1 MNADKIKIIENIPE
15 LISDIPSLPVV
26 ASRILHIIADD
37 NSSMEE
43 LKKVISLDQS
53 FSSRLLRIANS
64 PYYRRGAS
72 LDDVTA
78 AIMRIGFTAIK
89 ALVFAAS
96 LRDLCQTSNSTDRL
110 LWEHNT
116 AVSIGA
122 TVIADETG
130 LISGGETLIHGLLH
144 DIGKVLINLRMREKY
159 ADVIRIVKEESIPF
173 TEAEGRV
180 LGFDH
185 CDVGEYVTNRW
196 NLPINLSFVI
206 AHHHRKD
213 ILEIVKDAGLKKILL
228 IVKAADFLC
237 SELDIG
243 MSSHGNN
250 LTDEEWKY
258 LKLSSPKK
266 RERVIK
272 RIEEEYPYYK
282 DFVMGGGT

>member
-15 LISDIPSLPVV
+15 LISDIPSLPIV

-43 LKKVISLDQS
+43 LKKVLSLDQS
-53 FSSRLLRIANS
+53 FTSRLLRIANS
-64 PYYRRGAS
+64 PYYRRGTS

-96 LRDLCQTSNSTDRL
+96 LRDLCQTSNNTDRL

-122 TVIADETG
+122 AVIADETG
-130 LISGGETLIHGLLH
+130 LIAGGETLIYGLLH

-159 ADVIRIVKEESIPF
+159 ADVIRIVQEENIPF
-173 TEAEGRV
+173 SEAEEKV

-185 CDVGEYVTNRW
+185 CDVGEYVTTCW
-196 NLPINLSFVI
+196 NLPDHLSFVI

-213 ILEIVKDAGLKKILL
+213 ILETVQDSGLKKIML

-237 SELDIG
+237 SELNIG
-243 MSSHGNN
+243 MNTHGSMN
-250 LTDEEWKY
+250 DEEWKF

-266 RERVIK
+266 RDKVSE

-282 DFVMGGGT
+282 DFVMGAGT

>member
-1 MNADKIKIIENIPE
+1 MNTDKIKIIENIPE
-15 LISDIPSLPVV
+15 LVSDIPSLPVV

-64 PYYRRGAS
+64 PYYRRGES
-72 LDDVTA
+72 LNDVTA

-96 LRDLCQTSNSTDRL
+96 LRDLCQTSRDTDKL

-122 TVIADETG
+122 TVIADQTG
-130 LISGGETLIHGLLH
+130 LVTSGETLIYGLLH

-159 ADVIRIVKEESIPF
+159 AEVIHAVQEENIPF
-173 TEAEGRV
+173 HEAEEKI

-185 CDVGEYVTNRW
+185 CDVGEYVTTRW
-196 NLPINLSFVI
+196 NLPAHLSFVI
-206 AHHHRKD
+206 ANHHRKD
-213 ILEIVKDAGLKKILL
+213 ILETVHDAELRRALMIVR
-228 IVKAADFLC
+228 AADFLC
-237 SELDIG
+237 SELNIG
-243 MSSHGNN
+243 MSTHGNSLN
-250 LTDEEWKY
+250 GEEWKF

-266 RERVIK
+266 RNKVSE

-282 DFVMGGGT
+282 DFVMGVAT